1 MTINE
6 LKEMKRFPK
15 DLTQVEVK
23 DQAKL
28 VIKKFSMK
36 SSKTKRNIINYIGV
50 VSFVYENGKEYSYTY
65 AKKTLKETIK
75 VSIEGFEQR
84 NNQMLNYR
92 KRGLN
97 LNVSS

>member
-15 DLTQVEVK
+15 DLTEVEVK

-36 SSKTKRNIINYIGV
+36 SSKTKRNIISYMGI

-75 VSIEGFEQR
+75 GSIEMFEVR
-84 NNQMLNYR
+84 NNQMLNYK